1 YQGSSKA
8 TTVSGTSA
16 TVSGLSPAT
25 SYSFTV
31 KAFDAAGNVSQPSG
45 SVSATTDSSG
55 GGGGG
60 GSKLGGYFVD
70 WGVYQRNYQV
80 KKIDTSGSAAKLT
93 QINYAFGNV
102 QNGACT
108 VGDSYADYDKFYG
121 AADSVDGTSD
131 TWDAGALRG
140 SFHQLQELKKKHPQ
154 LKLVW
159 SFGGW

>member
-1 YQGSSKA
+1 DGSGGGGGDTTPPTAPTGLTVTGHTSTGVSLSWTASTDNVGVTGYDVYQGSSKA

-80 KKIDTSGSAAKLT
+80 KNIDTSGSAAKLT

-108 VGDSYADYDKFYG
+108 VG
-121 AADSVDGTSD
+121 
-131 TWDAGALRG
+131 
-140 SFHQLQELKKKHPQ
+140 
-154 LKLVW
+154 
-159 SFGGW
+159 